1 MPTQSHAASLG
12 VPPTWRA
19 LGPLCLTA
27 FAAIVQVGAL
37 APLAPAIA
45 RDLGASVAQVGQVG
59 TASLA
64 TTAAAHLLVGPLAD
78 HFGRRRAILLA
89 LGALAAG
96 AAGMGLAPAYAALL
110 TAGLVAGFG
119 ATVLGLVAAVAAARH
134 PGAARGRA
142 LGRIHGTQTLGL
154 ILGAPLLTAIAAA
167 AGWRGGYAV
176 VVAACLLALALV
188 ARALPRDPR
197 PDGRFTARA
206 ALAAYRPLLGD
217 RRMRALYAA
226 CALRAAGWIGPWTYL
241 GALYAARHGLSL
253 HQVGL
258 AFMLASVGT
267 CAGNLAAGQWLGR
280 VAPRRAFAAA
290 TATLAATWVVV
301 YAAPLGAAATVALVT
316 LASCTAGI
324 GLTSLTTLVA
334 AETSAGLATTMSLN
348 SAAFAAGAAL
358 GTAAGGV
365 LIGLGGY
372 LLLGLVLPLGPLA
385 AALLVWRPRLAF
397 RRSPRHKWRRRVA

>member
-1 MPTQSHAASLG
+1 MTTQSHDASPG
-12 VPPTWRA
+12 VPPTWPA
-19 LGPLCLTA
+19 LAPLCLTA
-27 FAAIVQVGAL
+27 VAAVVQVGAL

-45 RDLGASVAQVGQVG
+45 RDLGTSVALVGQVG

-96 AAGMGLAPAYAALL
+96 AAGVGLAPAYAALVA
-110 TAGLVAGFG
+110 AGLVAGLG
-119 ATVLGLVAAVAAARH
+119 GTVLGLVAAVAAARH

-142 LGRIHGTQTLGL
+142 LGRIQGTQTLGV

-176 VVAACLLALALV
+176 VVVACALAFALV
-188 ARALPRDPR
+188 ARALPRDPC
-197 PDGRFTARA
+197 PAGRFTGRA

-217 RRMRALYAA
+217 RRMLALYTA
-226 CALRAAGWIGPWTYL
+226 CALRAAGWLGPWTYL
-241 GALYAARHGLSL
+241 GALYAERHGLSL
-253 HQVGL
+253 RQVGL
-258 AFMLASVGT
+258 AFMVASGGI

-280 VAPRRAFAAA
+280 VAPRRAFSAA
-290 TATLAATWVVV
+290 TATLAVTWVAV
-301 YAAPLGAAATVALVT
+301 YAAPLGAAPTVALVT
-316 LASCTAGI
+316 IASCAAGI

-334 AETSAGLATTMSLN
+334 AETPAPPATTMSLN
-348 SAAFAAGAAL
+348 SAAFAAGSAL
-358 GTAAGGV
+358 GMAAGGA

-372 LLLGLVLPLGPLA
+372 TLLGLALPLCPLA
-385 AALLVWRPRLAF
+385 AALLVWQP
-397 RRSPRHKWRRRVA
+397 RVAPRRPTRRAWHRRAA